1 MSKSIND
8 ILKKK
13 KHEKKEHTARSDK
26 FNPMSNPKFSPFKKK
41 GKQSKGLGTSEYEQT
56 MKLKKKKKKTKK
68 YTNIDL
74 VRNARKNYQR
84 DLNIFKASY
93 QSNQGP

>member
-13 KHEKKEHTARSDK
+13 KHEEKKHTSRADK
-26 FNPMSNPKFSPFKKK
+26 FNPMSNPKFMPFKKK
-41 GKQSKGLGTSEYEQT
+41 KKQSKGLGTTEFEQS
-56 MKLKKKKKKTKK
+56 MKLKKKKKKKK
-68 YTNIDL
+68 EYTNIDL

-84 DLNIFKASY
+84 DLNIFKAVH